1 MKYPYLPSKK
11 NITFKC
17 GFAIEV
23 TCGFYNRRN
32 FYTRRN
38 SPPNTGSREI
48 TFTVPLR
55 RGEGGGADETLIG

>member
-1 MKYPYLPSKK
+1 MKYPYFPSKK

-23 TCGFYNRRN
+23 TCGFYNRDI
-32 FYTRRN
+32 RRN
-38 SPPNTGSREI
+38 SPPNTGSLEI